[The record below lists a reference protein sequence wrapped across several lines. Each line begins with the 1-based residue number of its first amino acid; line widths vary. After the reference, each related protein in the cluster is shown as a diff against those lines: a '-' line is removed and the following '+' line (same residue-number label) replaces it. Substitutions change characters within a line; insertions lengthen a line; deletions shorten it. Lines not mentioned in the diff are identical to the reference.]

1 MSTICMN
8 PFTLSEQNGGHQ
20 VPCGKCYNCKRRRA
34 SSWSVRLM
42 KEYERSMSG
51 YFVTLTYD
59 TKYVPIT
66 DKGFMTLNKKHLQTF
81 FKRLR
86 QWHGKNHT
94 SIKYYAVGEYGGKTF
109 RPHYHIIIFNANIEF
124 IEKSWS
130 ECINKKLALHRPL
143 GQIHYGTLTEAS
155 VGYTLKYISKAKR
168 IPLHSNDD
176 RIPEFS
182 LMSKGLGTNYLSEN
196 MIKWHKA
203 KPEER
208 IYIPLKDNKKA
219 PMPRFFKE
227 KIYDEYE
234 KEKIAYHWKKKS
246 DLSKELEIQK
256 LGDNYQS
263 SKIEQ
268 YLHGNKK
275 LNKIETLKL

>member
-8 PFTLSEQNGGHQ
+8 PFTLKEENGGHQ
-20 VPCGKCYNCKRRRA
+20 VPCGKCFNCKRRRA

-42 KEYERSMSG
+42 KEYERSTSG
-51 YFVTLTYD
+51 YFITLTYD
-59 TKYVPIT
+59 TRYVPIT
-66 DKGFMTLNKKHLQTF
+66 KKGFMSLNKKHLQTF

-130 ECINKKLALHRPL
+130 ECVNKKLALHRPL
-143 GQIHYGTLTEAS
+143 GEIHYGTLTEAS

-168 IPLHSNDD
+168 IPLHANDD

-182 LMSKGLGTNYLSEN
+182 LMSKGLGSNYLTEK
-196 MIKWHKA
+196 MVKWHKNN
-203 KPEER
+203 PEER
-208 IYIPLKDNKKA
+208 IFVPLKDGKKA
-219 PMPRFFKE
+219 PMPRYFKQ
-227 KIYDEYE
+227 KIYDESE
-234 KEKIAYHWKKKS
+234 KERIAFHWKKQS
-246 DLSKELEIQK
+246 DLSNAK
-256 LGDNYQS
+256 LVEVHGDNLQS
-263 SKIEQ
+263 FKEQ
-268 YLHGNKK
+268 IYYNGQRK
-275 LNKIETLKL
+275 LADIKTEKL

>member
-8 PFTLSEQNGGHQ
+8 PFTLSEDNGGHQ

-42 KEYERSMSG
+42 KEYERSESG
-51 YFVTLTYD
+51 YFITLTYNTD
-59 TKYVPIT
+59 YVPIT
-66 DKGFMTLNKKHLQTF
+66 EKGFMNLEKKHLQTF

-124 IEKSWS
+124 IERSWS
-130 ECINKKLALHRPL
+130 ECVNKKLALHRPL
-143 GQIHYGTLTEAS
+143 GQIHYGSLTEAS

-168 IPLHSNDD
+168 IPLHANDD
-176 RIPEFS
+176 RLPEFS
-182 LMSKGLGTNYLSEN
+182 LMSKGLGSNYLTE
-196 MIKWHKA
+196 KTVVWHKN

-208 IYIPLKDNKKA
+208 IYIPLKDGKKA
-219 PMPRFFKE
+219 PMPRYFKQ
-227 KIYDEYE
+227 KIYDESE
-234 KEKIAYHWKKKS
+234 KEKIAYHWKNKS
-246 DLSKELEIQK
+246 DLLKAQEIAEH
-256 LGDNYQS
+256 GDNLQFVKEQQFFNGERKLKKINH
-263 SKIEQ
+263 SKI
-268 YLHGNKK
+268 
-275 LNKIETLKL
+275 